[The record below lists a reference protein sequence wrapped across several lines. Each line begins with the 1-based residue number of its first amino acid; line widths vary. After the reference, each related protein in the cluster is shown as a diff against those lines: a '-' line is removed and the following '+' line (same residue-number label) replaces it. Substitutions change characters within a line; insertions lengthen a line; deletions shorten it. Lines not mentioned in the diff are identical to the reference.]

1 MFQSARP
8 NTRAYVFFKG
18 SKPRLEQGYVVNQP
32 LLRPK
37 YTLPTT
43 FGQPQETVL
52 DLTIKTETGTYNF
65 TGLPSNLEIADTFYN
80 GEAAV
85 VSDSKDAMNAEVLSI
100 KQKSVDAI
108 ESVDYHK
115 DIVVACDTIIGQ
127 LNPEYAE
134 RQERDAELNM
144 LKNTVSDLS
153 GKLDLLIGK
162 LSLKTE

>member
-1 MFQSARP
+1 
-8 NTRAYVFFKG
+8 
-18 SKPRLEQGYVVNQP
+18 
-32 LLRPK
+32 
-37 YTLPTT
+37 
-43 FGQPQETVL
+43 
-52 DLTIKTETGTYNF
+52 
-65 TGLPSNLEIADTFYN
+65 
-80 GEAAV
+80 
-85 VSDSKDAMNAEVLSI
+85 MNAEVLSI

-115 DIVVACDTIIGQ
+115 DIVAACDTIIGQ